1 MNPNIPVGHVLD
13 LGQVYR
19 INDLDIHES
28 YTAGSIFGEGRT
40 VVFGGPAPFSRLD
53 TEQAVAYE
61 HASTAMLT
69 LGVDKIVGLYVQDAF
84 VMKEFQQ
91 RVRDLAGTDNVKF
104 YGDGDGFFVRNYGLE
119 FDFTYQGL
127 SVRSWRWAAVV
138 FNGRVEFSAWDD
150 FQLIEKTAAK
160 QVLEFL
166 KNET

>member
-1 MNPNIPVGHVLD
+1 MDPQLPIGRILD

-19 INDLDIHES
+19 INDVDIHES
-28 YTAGSIFGEGRT
+28 HTANSIFGEGRT

-61 HASTAMLT
+61 QASTEMLS
-69 LGVDKIVGLYVQDAF
+69 LGVDKVIGLYVQDAF

-91 RVRDLAGTDNVKF
+91 RVRDLASTDNVKF

-138 FNGRVEFSAWDD
+138 FNGRVEHAVWDD
-150 FQLIEKTAAK
+150 FQLIEKTAAE
-160 QVLEFL
+160 QILEHL
-166 KNET
+166 KK